1 MNIKINDANANQDNS
16 VMWVNPILKTKV
28 GKLILAVGCI
38 PMIVV
43 IFLIDWKQIYFDN
56 KLIFLFQLFLL
67 AISVIYVMVNYIIS
81 KIKIYNIED
90 KITTLDYEYY
100 REILEETSSGILS
113 FVYNKRINYIDIL
126 ISTFL
131 MLEKE
136 KIIKIDYNKNNIKI
150 LLNESN
156 KLSEYEKYILKILNT
171 ESKNG
176 IIQFSTLKK
185 IVKNENFKVNVV
197 ELIKKSSKEKGYYKT
212 KNFTSNVMTYVIL
225 INFCITM
232 FMIFSNTT
240 IGVMCLINTFILF
253 FLCYIENKKIY
264 IRTKQGKLLS
274 DKLNGLK
281 KFITD
286 FSIINERQIEEIT
299 IWDYYMIYAI
309 VFDLKGKLDREVK
322 TLYNVFVGNN

>member
-28 GKLILAVGCI
+28 GKLILAVGCV

-43 IFLIDWKQIYFDN
+43 IFLIDWKQMYFDN

-67 AISVIYVMVNYIIS
+67 AISIIYVMINYIIS
-81 KIKIYNIED
+81 KINIHNIEE
-90 KITTLDYEYY
+90 KSKALDYKYY

-126 ISTFL
+126 ISTIL
-131 MLEKE
+131 ILEKE
-136 KIIKIDYNKNNIKI
+136 KLIKIDYNKSNIKI

-176 IIQFSTLKK
+176 IIQFSVLKN

-212 KNFTSNVMTYVIL
+212 KNFTSNIMVYVIL

-232 FMIFSNTT
+232 FMMFSNPT
-240 IGVMCLINTFILF
+240 IGVMCFVNTGILL

-264 IRTKQGKLLS
+264 IRTKQGKILS

-281 KFITD
+281 KFITE
-286 FSIINERQIEEIT
+286 FSVINERQIEEIT

-309 VFDLKGKLDREVK
+309 IFNLKGKLDSEVK
-322 TLYNVFVGNN
+322 RLYNVFIGKN